1 MLWTLKLFDTELL
14 KFSADPR
21 KSDPGYKIEWVND
34 QKKDLL
40 PKDLECSEKS
50 IESWIRHRN
59 IPKNRAFVDAFL
71 AKCGLNANRP
81 LGIIQVSKGLSLND
95 CYWVTDEEFDGDFS
109 HCNLYDNRFSSLLS
123 YIAFTGYGSSVRS
136 TFSSSPEFTTNGM
149 LPKCWRRIGGEIILY
164 KGGTSGASNTGF
176 EPYSE
181 FYVHQIAQAL
191 SIKTVPYG
199 LSKWK
204 GILCSTCSLFTS
216 KEVSYLPIGRI
227 VKTGGFDAVY
237 RFYESLG
244 TDFVRALQDMLV
256 LDAVIKNTD
265 RHYGNFGL
273 LTDSSTNRIIAPS
286 PLFDHGNALYNLAGL
301 DSFDSD
307 KALSEYDETLQPCVY
322 DDFAETA
329 KKYMTNEHKKNL
341 RAALNFSFKKH
352 PRYNLPEKRLRLIE
366 QQVRKNIMKLVA

>member
-21 KSDPGYKIEWVND
+21 KSEPGYKIEWVNE

-95 CYWVTDEEFDGDFS
+95 CYWVADESFDEDFS

-181 FYVHQIAQAL
+181 FYAHQIALAL
-191 SIKTVPYG
+191 NIKTVSYG

-237 RFYESLG
+237 RFYETLG
-244 TDFVRALQDMLV
+244 SDYVRALQDMLV

-273 LTDSSTNRIIAPS
+273 LTDSSTNRIVAPS
-286 PLFDHGNALYNLAGL
+286 PLFDHGNSLYNLAGL

>member
-34 QKKDLL
+34 QKKELL

-95 CYWVTDEEFDGDFS
+95 CYWVADESFDEDFS

-181 FYVHQIAQAL
+181 FYVHQIALAL

-237 RFYESLG
+237 RFYETLG

-265 RHYGNFGL
+265 RHYGNLGL
-273 LTDSSTNRIIAPS
+273 LTDSSTNRIVAPS
-286 PLFDHGNALYNLAGL
+286 PLFDHGNSLYNLAGL